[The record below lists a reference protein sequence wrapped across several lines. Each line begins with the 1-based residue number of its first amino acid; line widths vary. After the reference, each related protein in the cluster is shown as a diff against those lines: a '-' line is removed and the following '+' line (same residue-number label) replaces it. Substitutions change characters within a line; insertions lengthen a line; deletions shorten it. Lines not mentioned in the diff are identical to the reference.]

1 MTCSDFL
8 AGFSA
13 FHDGDASEEQR
24 EAFEGHLASCPAC
37 RRYRDVVT
45 RGVELLRSLPPQ
57 PPRHDFRPR
66 LQHAIYHEDAER
78 VRRRG
83 SSSLAGTG
91 AMTLVAGVAIL
102 AGILWTPVLF
112 EEGTAVELPAVVVNT
127 PPAVSPASQAGPA
140 PLRSPNQPASFL
152 DANLWSQPNTLLF
165 EHSTLQRQR
174 EGSMVRTG
182 LR

>member
-8 AGFSA
+8 AGYSA
-13 FHDGDASEEQR
+13 YHDGDASEEQR
-24 EAFEGHLASCPAC
+24 DAFEGHLASCPSC

-45 RGVELLRSLPPQ
+45 RGVELLRSLPAPT
-57 PPRHDFRPR
+57 PRHDFRPR

-78 VRRRG
+78 ARRRS

-91 AMTLVAGVAIL
+91 AMTLVAAVAIL

-112 EEGTAVELPAVVVNT
+112 EEGTAVELPPVVVNT
-127 PPAVSPASQAGPA
+127 PPATSPASREDPV
-140 PLRSPNQPASFL
+140 PLRYSTEPASFL
-152 DANLWSQPNTLLF
+152 DSNLWAQPNTLLF
-165 EHSTLQRQR
+165 EHSTLQRKR

-182 LR
+182 LQ